1 MPRTSLK
8 SFYGMIVTT
17 DTKDIPQDVCREM
30 RNMVCEPHFYATR
43 CGCVK
48 LSNIPLSE
56 GAINLVYNLERK
68 PSGNK
73 TIIQSGTKLYVNE

>member
-8 SFYGMIVTT
+8 SFVGMIVTT
-17 DTKDIPQDVCREM
+17 DTKDIPNLACAEM
-30 RNMVCEPHFYATR
+30 KNMVCEPHLYATR

-68 PSGNK
+68 ASGNK
-73 TIIQSGTKLYVNE
+73 TIIQSGTKLYVSE